1 LIEII
6 EQFVANLFNGNSYLA
21 TFFISMVPII
31 ELKGAI
37 PFGMSAN
44 IFGKKALNPL
54 GAWSAAALGSLVP
67 ALFLVW
73 LFIPLM
79 RVLKNTKL
87 FKTFSE
93 RLENKFNKN
102 AENINKSSENKN
114 KKKLYKWLGLMIF
127 VAVPL
132 PLTGAYTGSAIAG
145 YLGLSYI
152 ESILAIL
159 TGNIIAGGIV
169 VLLCTIFKGYEMWI
183 FIGFL
188 IVLMFAIF
196 TKVVLN
202 LLKKKQ
208 RKQEIKQ

>member
-1 LIEII
+1 MIEAI
-6 EQFVANLFNGNSYLA
+6 EQFVANLFNENSYLA
-21 TFFISMVPII
+21 TFFISMIPII

-44 IFGKKALNPL
+44 IFGKKALSLL

-79 RVLKNTKL
+79 RALKNTKML
-87 FKTFSE
+87 KKLSE
-93 RLENKFNKN
+93 KLENKFHKN
-102 AENINKSSENKN
+102 AENINKTSENKG

-127 VAVPL
+127 VAIPL

-188 IVLMFAIF
+188 ILLIIF
-196 TKVVLN
+196 V
-202 LLKKKQ
+202 LLKFITNIIKIK
-208 RKQEIKQ
+208 RVNQEIEQ

>member
-1 LIEII
+1 
-6 EQFVANLFNGNSYLA
+6 
-21 TFFISMVPII
+21 MVPII

>member
-1 LIEII
+1 MIEII